1 MPRSYYP
8 QADDAFEAYL
18 TALLVALP
26 GVMTALGLA
35 ATFDDALIAAKTTYA
50 NDLSDHHTQQLAS
63 FSARQTKEASKA
75 AVILQL
81 QLVHAA
87 LEADPDLTDAMR
99 VSLGWPPR
107 DTVPSPSVPGVDV
120 PVITVDTS
128 HPQRHTIGFGRLT
141 DEGEFAKG
149 KPAWARALRIVY
161 AVVPVGSPCPGI
173 ETMLYLAS
181 DTAPPYVWDIAVGN
195 VGKDI
200 WYRGAFETTSGELGP
215 WSDPAKG
222 TVTG

>member
-1 MPRSYYP
+1 MATYYP
-8 QADDAFEAYL
+8 EGDDPLEAYL

-26 GVMTALGLA
+26 GVMTALGLP

-63 FSARQTKEASKA
+63 FSARQTKDASRA

-81 QLVHAA
+81 QLIHAA
-87 LEADPDLTDAMR
+87 LEADPDFTDPMR
-99 VSLGWPPR
+99 VSLGWPVR
-107 DTVPSPSVPGVDV
+107 DTVPSPSVPGTDV
-120 PVITVDTS
+120 PVLSVDTS
-128 HPQRHTIGFGRLT
+128 HPQQHTVGWGRLT
-141 DEGEFAKG
+141 DEGEFTKG
-149 KPAWARALRIVY
+149 KPSWARALRIEYSIVT
-161 AVVPVGSPCPGI
+161 VGAPAPGI
-173 ETMLYLAS
+173 ETMTYLVS
-181 DTAPPYVWDIAVGN
+181 DTSTPYIWDIPVGN